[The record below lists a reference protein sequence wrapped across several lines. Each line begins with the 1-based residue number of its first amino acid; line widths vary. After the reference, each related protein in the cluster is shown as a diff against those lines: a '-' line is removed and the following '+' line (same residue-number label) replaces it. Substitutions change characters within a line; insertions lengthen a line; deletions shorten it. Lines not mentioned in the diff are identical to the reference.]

1 MESPFFH
8 RRMTVV
14 ILFRMKDVQIRAMN
28 NADVNQR
35 NVQSVQSVHC
45 MFEGSHWCVLA
56 ETDKKE
62 RLSFCFPCYSA
73 GYRNRFN

>member
-1 MESPFFH
+1 
-8 RRMTVV
+8 MTVV
-14 ILFRMKDVQIRAMN
+14 IQFRMEDVQIRAMN

-35 NVQSVQSVHC
+35 NVQSVHC
-45 MFEGSHWCVLA
+45 MFEGSDWCVLA

-62 RLSFCFPCYSA
+62 RLSFSCYSA